1 MLLAHLVMHSVLI
14 NAAEAT
20 IEGIEIETKAFVTDS
35 LVLEGSLGYVDAGYD
50 SFIGFDADGTPGYDP
65 TN

>member
-1 MLLAHLVMHSVLI
+1 MLACPSGNAQRLI

-35 LVLEGSLGYVDAGYD
+35 LVLEGSLGYVDAVL
-50 SFIGFDADGTPGYDP
+50 
-65 TN
+65 